1 MKYFNFKRHFLL
13 LAVAIIVLG
22 CLSLLPLYDDA
33 LFASGV
39 NGALHA
45 LTLVASLQVS
55 ETVFRKSMFVA
66 IAAGLSILT
75 LYIGIISLVA
85 LSILPDAQRLPAV
98 IVIGALCG
106 AITYGSLVRIFWVR
120 GIRSRVILGLAAV
133 CAGATLI
140 GYVLKLRFDLPG
152 MWWLAA
158 IWWLAFSLCLR
169 FFSVPS
175 LPKTAQ

>member
-1 MKYFNFKRHFLL
+1 VTYFNFKRHFLL
-13 LAVAIIVLG
+13 LGGAIIVLG
-22 CLSLLPLYDDA
+22 CLSLLPLYEHA

-45 LTLVASLQVS
+45 LTLVAALQAAA
-55 ETVFRKSMFVA
+55 TALRKSMFVL
-66 IAAGLSILT
+66 IAAALSILT
-75 LYIGIISLVA
+75 LYVGIISLVA

-98 IVIGALCG
+98 IAIGSLCG

-152 MWWLAA
+152 LWWLAA
-158 IWWLAFSLCLR
+158 IWWLAFSLCLK
-169 FFSVPS
+169 FFGAPP
-175 LPKTAQ
+175 LKTAQ

>member
-1 MKYFNFKRHFLL
+1 M
-13 LAVAIIVLG
+13 
-22 CLSLLPLYDDA
+22 SLLPLYDDA

-55 ETVFRKSMFVA
+55 ATLMRKSIFVV
-66 IAAGLSILT
+66 IAAALSILT

-98 IVIGALCG
+98 IGIGALCG

-120 GIRSRVILGLAAV
+120 GIRSRVILGWAAA

-140 GYVLKLRFDLPG
+140 GYVLKLRFELHG

-158 IWWLAFSLCLR
+158 IWWLAFSLCLKFLR
-169 FFSVPS
+169 APPS
-175 LPKTAQ
+175 RKTVQ

>member
-1 MKYFNFKRHFLL
+1 MTYFNFKRHFLL
-13 LAVAIIVLG
+13 LGGAIIVLG

-45 LTLVASLQVS
+45 LTLVASLQAA
-55 ETVFRKSMFVA
+55 ETALRKSLFVV
-66 IAAGLSILT
+66 ISAALSVLT
-75 LYIGIISLVA
+75 LYVGIISLVA

-98 IVIGALCG
+98 IGIGALCG
-106 AITYGSLVRIFWVR
+106 AITYASLVRIFWVR
-120 GIRSRVILGLAAV
+120 GVRSRVILGMAAV
-133 CAGATLI
+133 CAGATLL

-158 IWWLAFSLCLR
+158 IWWLAFSLCLK
-169 FFSVPS
+169 FIAVPTPKSVH
-175 LPKTAQ
+175 

>member
-55 ETVFRKSMFVA
+55 ETVLRKSMFVA

-98 IVIGALCG
+98 IAIGALCG

>member
-1 MKYFNFKRHFLL
+1 MTYFNFKRHFLL
-13 LAVAIIVLG
+13 LGGAIVVLG
-22 CLSLLPLYDDA
+22 CLSLLPLYDNA
-33 LFASGV
+33 LFASSV

-45 LTLVASLQVS
+45 LTLVASLYAS
-55 ETVFRKSMFVA
+55 ATLLRKLVFVV
-66 IAAGLSILT
+66 IAAALSILT
-75 LYIGIISLVA
+75 LYIGIVSLVA

-98 IVIGALCG
+98 IAIGSLSG
-106 AITYGSLVRIFWVR
+106 AITYASLVRIFWVP

-140 GYVLKLRFDLPG
+140 GYVLKLRFDWPG

-169 FFSVPS
+169 FFSIPS
-175 LPKTAQ
+175 PPKTAL